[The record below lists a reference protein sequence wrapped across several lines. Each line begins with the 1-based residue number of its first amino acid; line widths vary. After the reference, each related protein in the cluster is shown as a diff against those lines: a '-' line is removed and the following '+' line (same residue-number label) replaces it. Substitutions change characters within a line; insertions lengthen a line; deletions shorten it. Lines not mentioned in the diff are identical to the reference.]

1 MRREKLG
8 SGFIELAPSM
18 RVIEPAEIWEYVQ
31 LLEVPKEPVVAEDLS
46 ENENNL
52 LNASLE
58 VMRLVNKPSG
68 QRRSANGLNRIA
80 QNRHPEMKWDC
91 TDIDCIAE
99 AWKIAGLLSLID
111 AIRGA
116 RKLPANCGRVSYV
129 RPKLSESV
137 ATCLES
143 GSASEA
149 FVSSES
155 MVKAMKLTE
164 PKRLLYSIAAKTN
177 YGKYH
182 FCLLSIEPPSVSAT
196 ERLCI
201 SHNLFSSS
209 VERQRIA
216 KL

>member
-1 MRREKLG
+1 
-8 SGFIELAPSM
+8 M
-18 RVIEPAEIWEYVQ
+18 RVIEPAEIWGYVQ
-31 LLEVPKEPVVAEDLS
+31 LPAVPKEPVVAEGLF
-46 ENENNL
+46 ENENIF
-52 LNASLE
+52 LNAALE
-58 VMRLVNKPSG
+58 VMRLVNKPGG
-68 QRRSANGLNRIA
+68 QRRSTNGLNRIA
-80 QNRHPEMKWDC
+80 QNRYPGMKWDC

-99 AWKIAGLLSLID
+99 AWKIAGLPSLID

-137 ATCLES
+137 ATCMEA

-155 MVKAMKLTE
+155 MVKAMKLEE
-164 PKRLLYSIAAKTN
+164 PRWSLYRIAAKTN
-177 YGKYH
+177 YGNYL
-182 FCLLSIEPPSVSAT
+182 FRLLSIDPPSVSAI

-209 VERQRIA
+209 VTHQRIT
-216 KL
+216 KP